1 MNHYYQNIHGWM
13 NYEELYSEMVNK
25 FPSGSRFVE
34 IGCWVG
40 RSACHLG
47 VEIINSG
54 KNIKLDCVD
63 TWDGSDIP
71 ELANEEVVVNKTLY
85 ADFLKNVE
93 PLRSILTP
101 IRMKSVEASKLY
113 EDESLDFVFIDADHT
128 KEGFSDDMDC
138 WFPKVKQGGVIA
150 GHDYDYPVIKE
161 IVNKLFNGQEKVLL
175 PNTWVYYK

>member
-1 MNHYYQNIHGWM
+1 
-13 NYEELYSEMVNK
+13 
-25 FPSGSRFVE
+25 
-34 IGCWVG
+34 
-40 RSACHLG
+40 
-47 VEIINSG
+47 
-54 KNIKLDCVD
+54 
-63 TWDGSDIP
+63 
-71 ELANEEVVVNKTLY
+71 
-85 ADFLKNVE
+85 
-93 PLRSILTP
+93 
-101 IRMKSVEASKLY
+101 MKSVEASKLY